1 MTAIQQAQEQMVAQQ
16 VRTWDVL
23 DERVLDILREVPRE
37 KFVPAEHR
45 YLAFAEAS
53 VPLPHGQ
60 HMLRPSIAGRIL
72 QALRMT
78 GSERVLEIGTGSG
91 FLTACLAAAAAR
103 VTSVEIF
110 SDLATVARANLAE
123 VGVHNAQ
130 VETADAMRLPA
141 GPTYEIIVLTGSL
154 PVYDERFEQHLEV
167 GGRLFAVVGTV
178 PVMEARLVRRVSENG
193 WASTSLFETVIDPL
207 INARART
214 EFIF

>member
-1 MTAIQQAQEQMVAQQ
+1 
-16 VRTWDVL
+16 
-23 DERVLDILREVPRE
+23 
-37 KFVPAEHR
+37 
-45 YLAFAEAS
+45 
-53 VPLPHGQ
+53 
-60 HMLRPSIAGRIL
+60 
-72 QALRMT
+72 
-78 GSERVLEIGTGSG
+78 VLEIGTGSG
-91 FLTACLAAAAAR
+91 FLTACLAAGAAR

-110 SDLATVARANLAE
+110 SDLATVARASLAE

-141 GPTYEIIVLTGSL
+141 GPTYEIIVLTASL